1 MFDSFSSGMSSVL
14 AAVETQ
20 TQGASSA
27 MKRDSFKAASPA
39 KKKSP
44 MGKAVR
50 KAGAT
55 GSIAYSEAAAGE
67 RADNTWSKAEASTF
81 FLRAGPNYASSGKK
95 EPSRK
100 ALFDLVGVDCVETD
114 AKIDNI
120 GSQMEIPEE
129 WLDVESGCKGVPQLF
144 IVNVQ
149 LPSEFPNT
157 IFKEITDG
165 PGYSLVL
172 YYKMTKE
179 TADAM
184 ADVKTIS
191 GATKLFADYCSKA
204 PEMADDS
211 TNPFRGRFKITLRCD
226 NIDEFGL
233 PSFITSYNSKPVLIR
248 NTGTLV
254 RGEKYIEMDINVHKF
269 GSVPKKALQM
279 LISRFDK
286 MYINVGFCIE
296 SREDSEMPEV
306 LFGVAALNKPSVVA
320 PEW

>member
-20 TQGASSA
+20 TQGATA
-27 MKRDSFKAASPA
+27 TKRESKTAAAASPA
-39 KKKSP
+39 KKNP

-55 GSIAYSEAAAGE
+55 GSISFSEAASGE
-67 RADNTWSKAEASTF
+67 RADNTWSKADASTF
-81 FLRAGPNYASSGKK
+81 LLRAGPNYASSGKK

-100 ALFDLVGVDCVETD
+100 ALFELVGVDCVETS

-129 WLDVESGCKGVPQLF
+129 WLDIESTRKGVPQLF

-149 LPSEFPNT
+149 LPSEFPTT

-172 YYKMTKE
+172 YYKITEE
-179 TADAM
+179 TAEAM
-184 ADVKTIS
+184 ADMKTAS

-204 PEMADDS
+204 PELADDAS
-211 TNPFRGRFKITLRCD
+211 NPFRGRFKITLRCD

-254 RGEKYIEMDINVHKF
+254 RGKNYIEMDINVHKF
-269 GSVPKKALQM
+269 GSVPRKALQM
-279 LISRFDK
+279 LVSRFDK

-296 SREDSEMPEV
+296 SRRILTCQRCSS
-306 LFGVAALNKPSVVA
+306 G
-320 PEW
+320 